1 MQFEGHAEAFT
12 TEQSTVSKTVNG
24 KGLAVRI
31 DVGFRYFYGLWR
43 GRRKLGYLPTT
54 SSNHFGGD
62 NAILR
67 KRAAGEDAFVFSG
80 REWHQQRQ
88 RRLECQRS
96 RRRQQ
101 RSRNDFPGRNLQCAP
116 GFAFAGD
123 GSHNRHQRSVSI

>member
-31 DVGFRYFYGLWR
+31 DVGFRYFSGLWR

-54 SSNHFGGD
+54 SSNHSGGD

-67 KRAAGEDAFVFSG
+67 KRTAGKDAFVFSV
-80 REWHQQRQ
+80 RQWYRQQEC
-88 RRLECQRS
+88 RLECQRS

-101 RSRNDFPGRNLQCAP
+101 RSRNDYPGPSLQCAP
-116 GFAFAGD
+116 GFAFAG
-123 GSHNRHQRSVSI
+123 